1 MSIKSSKKKSWGYGE
16 LSKIYAETENKKLG
30 ERLLAILDFANER
43 SSMMVSKN
51 HYPSFGLKG
60 KNGKRIISFWSPE
73 RHHVSPPGSIH
84 LFITLKRYKSKEERD
99 LLVEKLN
106 NMFCFGYDL
115 YNIEGSRTSEKSI
128 SDISEEEFSIFMQV
142 LEDFSK

>member
-1 MSIKSSKKKSWGYGE
+1 MSIKSLKKKSWGYGE
-16 LSKIYAETENKKLG
+16 LSKIYTETENRKLG

-43 SSMMVSKN
+43 GSMIVSKN

-60 KNGKRIISFWSPE
+60 KFGKRIISFWSPE

-84 LFITLKRYKSKEERD
+84 LFINPKRYEFIEDRD

-106 NMFCFGYDL
+106 DMFSFGYDL
-115 YNIEGSRTSEKSI
+115 YNIHGSRTSKKSI
-128 SDISEEEFSIFMQV
+128 SELSEVEFSVFMQV
-142 LEDFSK
+142 LENFSK